1 VDVQFSATPG
11 SPEAPAGLGVA
22 VIGLGWMGRVHTQAH
37 LRVRHHF
44 PDVPR
49 VPHLVVAADAVP
61 GRAAAAADQYGFVR
75 ATEDWRDVLADPQV
89 QAVSVTLPNDLHREV
104 GVAVARA
111 GKHLWIEKPVGLTTD
126 DAVAVAAAVADAGVQ
141 AAVGFNYRHVPA
153 VDRARDLIASGAVGR
168 VTHARFRLFSDYAAD
183 PEGALTWRYQRARGG
198 SGVLGD
204 LASHG
209 VDLVRHLL
217 GEVSEVAAD
226 TAVFLTQ
233 RARPLAATTGHVRGG
248 GELGPV
254 ENDDHVACLLRLA
267 SGARVV
273 LEASRVAVGAQNDY
287 GFEVHGTAGLPA
299 DGGAAHQLRRRGPG
313 PAGRHRVRR
322 AGRRCLRRLPARGG
336 EPDEP
341 GRPQGD
347 RGARLPVLDR
357 RRRAAGGRRRRRR
370 PGPAGPRCRRR
381 VGCRRPQADG
391 GAGLSDGRVRV
402 AVGGHG

>member
-75 ATEDWRDVLADPQV
+75 ATEDWRDVLADPHV

-126 DAVAVAAAVADAGVQ
+126 DAVAVAAAVAEAGVQ

-153 VDRARDLIASGAVGR
+153 VDRARELIASGAVGR

-198 SGVLGD
+198 SGALGD

-226 TAVFLTQ
+226 TAVFLTE
-233 RARPLAATTGHVRGG
+233 RARPLAATTGHARGA

-254 ENDDHVACLLRLA
+254 ENDDHVACLLRLI

-273 LEASRVAVGAQNDY
+273 LEASRIAVGAQNDY
-287 GFEVHGTAGLPA
+287 GFEIHGTAGSVSWDFRRMGELRTSSGAAAQDQPVATEFVGPGAGAYGAFQPGAANPMSLDDLKVIEAHAFLCSIA
-299 DGGAAHQLRRRGPG
+299 DGAQ
-313 PAGRHRVRR
+313 
-322 AGRRCLRRLPARGG
+322 
-336 EPDEP
+336 
-341 GRPQGD
+341 
-347 RGARLPVLDR
+347 
-357 RRRAAGGRRRRRR
+357 RAAGLADAVRAQRVLDAAAESAAVGRRLTV
-370 PGPAGPRCRRR
+370 PP
-381 VGCRRPQADG
+381 D
-391 GAGLSDGRVRV
+391 
-402 AVGGHG
+402 